1 MGQQPYSKSLELEVL
16 NECGIS
22 ENHQLKWSLCSESCD
37 ALIHE
42 QWKT

>member
-22 ENHQLKWSLCSESCD
+22 ENHQPNGASAQEAAML
-37 ALIHE
+37 
-42 QWKT
+42 